1 MRWQHAGAVVFLF
14 PSVLAEAKNG
24 LTNTRGENMETGSIR
39 AGYANGAANYG
50 DNVPTQSKP
59 VQRSLERLQEEIERV
74 GRHVEMLEQAL
85 EVVLRPEVKRD
96 AAPRMSAPS
105 NEPAVKLS
113 IEIDEKSNALGAIA
127 NRALSIHERL
137 GI

>member
-1 MRWQHAGAVVFLF
+1 
-14 PSVLAEAKNG
+14 
-24 LTNTRGENMETGSIR
+24 METGSIR